1 MLLAAFPLLGFW
13 LTGLFD
19 LDEGF
24 YGAVVAEMNRRG
36 EWITPYYNGA
46 PWFEK
51 PILLYWL
58 AKPFVMLFG
67 PWWGPRM
74 PIVLCALLLYLLI
87 FRTAKARFGLG
98 EAVWSTL
105 ILSSSL
111 LMVALGRMMMTDV
124 PLVLALSACFL
135 WFFESL
141 ETSGRDR
148 VKWRT
153 LAGVALGISVLAK
166 GPVGGI
172 FFILLALWTYR
183 AEAELRPRYA
193 GGWPWAIAGFVGIV
207 AAWYLP
213 AYLANPQMFVQKFLI
228 EQNVGR
234 FAGGDLAHH
243 VSFPLNVLMYP
254 AVILVGFAPWCWWL
268 KKAWPSRF
276 SSWTQ
281 SLPPAEAIFLRFC
294 ARWVVLIFAFFFISG
309 SKLPHYVLPI
319 WPPLAIIVGIYLARA
334 GRSVQGVV
342 TDLNFAHLRLPI
354 AMNVGAAILANVGFA
369 FWYYGSSGQA
379 TAHRLVQVAKARGG
393 GLAVFQLSRQNKDLG
408 TGGVKIMETSLPSLA
423 FYLDGVYT
431 TPNTLDELQRDQS
444 SLVFTRTG
452 RLTPAEIANNGLE
465 RIDGDEKFVLFRK
478 N

>member
-74 PIVLCALLLYLLI
+74 PIVLGALLLYLLI

-153 LAGVALGISVLAK
+153 LAGVALGI
-166 GPVGGI
+166 
-172 FFILLALWTYR
+172 
-183 AEAELRPRYA
+183 
-193 GGWPWAIAGFVGIV
+193 
-207 AAWYLP
+207 
-213 AYLANPQMFVQKFLI
+213 
-228 EQNVGR
+228 
-234 FAGGDLAHH
+234 
-243 VSFPLNVLMYP
+243 
-254 AVILVGFAPWCWWL
+254 
-268 KKAWPSRF
+268 
-276 SSWTQ
+276 
-281 SLPPAEAIFLRFC
+281 
-294 ARWVVLIFAFFFISG
+294 
-309 SKLPHYVLPI
+309 
-319 WPPLAIIVGIYLARA
+319 
-334 GRSVQGVV
+334 
-342 TDLNFAHLRLPI
+342 
-354 AMNVGAAILANVGFA
+354 
-369 FWYYGSSGQA
+369 
-379 TAHRLVQVAKARGG
+379 
-393 GLAVFQLSRQNKDLG
+393 
-408 TGGVKIMETSLPSLA
+408 
-423 FYLDGVYT
+423 
-431 TPNTLDELQRDQS
+431 
-444 SLVFTRTG
+444 
-452 RLTPAEIANNGLE
+452 
-465 RIDGDEKFVLFRK
+465 
-478 N
+478 